1 MISKDVQ
8 TKSIRSFLLYY
19 NAFTFIGYLIGILNM
34 FPEFKLYP
42 SSVTVLVFALSVLI
56 LFSKLHLQI
65 VGEMNQKLY
74 DQRQFLSDVINLNP
88 NYIYA
93 QDQHGRYTLV
103 NQSYALIMG
112 ISSEEMIG
120 KTDDDINLLRQKVR
134 ENSDREKWMLND
146 CDKRLVKE
154 ESITAISGE
163 VLWVQTSKIPITMD
177 DSEMVLAVSTDITER
192 KQHEDEIK
200 HQANHDAL
208 TGLPNRR
215 MFNDDLTR
223 LLQQSK
229 SNKHQNTIMF
239 IDLDRFKYI
248 NDTLGHDVGD
258 LLLIEVSHR
267 LENLLSR
274 RSCNISGVYRLGG
287 DEFTILL
294 PYHDEKMSEAFAKE
308 VLEVFKSGF
317 VVEENEFFVTPSIGI
332 SIFPK
337 DGEDAKTL
345 IKHADTAMYFVKDKG
360 KNNYKLFT
368 KEMQYHFYRN
378 MMIETQLRTAL
389 EQEEFELHYQ
399 PIMDLKTNEIIAV
412 EALLRWENKT
422 LGRVSPDEFISVAEE
437 TGMIIPIGK
446 WVLQRAIDQ
455 NIRWQKAGHKPI
467 KISVNVSVKQLLDPM
482 FVPFVRNIIENSEL
496 DAASLVLEVTESI
509 AMYDADMM
517 TKKLHALKN
526 LGVSI
531 AMDDFGT
538 GYSSLSYLKQYPLD
552 SLKIDKSFVIDM
564 MLNKDNKAI
573 VKTIITVA
581 GQLDLKV
588 TAEGIEGNE
597 EYQFLSEINCDYG
610 QGFGI
615 SKPLPAAQFEAR
627 WLKDNIQGW
636 ISVSI

>member
-1 MISKDVQ
+1 
-8 TKSIRSFLLYY
+8 
-19 NAFTFIGYLIGILNM
+19 M
-34 FPEFKLYP
+34 FPESRLYP
-42 SSVTVLVFALSVLI
+42 SAITVLIFAISVLI
-56 LFSKLHLQI
+56 LLSKLHLQI

-120 KTDDDINLLRQKVR
+120 KTDDDINLLQQNVR

-294 PYHDEKMSEAFAKE
+294 PCHDEKMSEAFAKE

-399 PIMDLKTNEIIAV
+399 PIMDLKTNEVIAV
-412 EALLRWENKT
+412 EALLRWENET

-455 NIRWQKAGHKPI
+455 NVRWQKAGHKPI

-482 FVPFVRNIIENSEL
+482 FVPIVRNTIENSEL

-538 GYSSLSYLKQYPLD
+538 GYSSLSYLKKYPLD

-627 WLKDNIQGW
+627 WLKG
-636 ISVSI
+636 